1 MHHRPEHPS
10 PDHPSGWKL
19 SAGTTAKP
27 QARFYPSRFR
37 RWNPEGV
44 FGQLVE
50 LPHSSLGPHQ
60 PEAMVAGSRRSLIVC
75 TPMGMVLELVR
86 SMSLINVA
94 TDQMQLPEEN
104 SAAPVHG

>member
-1 MHHRPEHPS
+1 
-10 PDHPSGWKL
+10 
-19 SAGTTAKP
+19 
-27 QARFYPSRFR
+27 
-37 RWNPEGV
+37 
-44 FGQLVE
+44 
-50 LPHSSLGPHQ
+50 
-60 PEAMVAGSRRSLIVC
+60 MVAGSRRSLIVC